1 MQLFYRDLSEIVG
14 SDGCSVVRLTDES
27 GLSAISVI
35 CDKPMTEQLTI
46 RSQRL
51 PGHKQMLPEVLVGM
65 LLADDDVTE
74 FEMMVSD
81 VSDGQYCVTLL
92 NRRKQISRPIRM
104 SDAVLLNVI
113 SRIPLYIDEN
123 LMRRQCTPYDPEIR
137 GISIPI
143 NIIDEKRLNQELKRA
158 IEVEDY
164 RLASYIHEEI
174 LRRGRK

>member
-1 MQLFYRDLSEIVG
+1 
-14 SDGCSVVRLTDES
+14 
-27 GLSAISVI
+27 
-35 CDKPMTEQLTI
+35 
-46 RSQRL
+46 
-51 PGHKQMLPEVLVGM
+51 
-65 LLADDDVTE
+65 
-74 FEMMVSD
+74 
-81 VSDGQYCVTLL
+81 
-92 NRRKQISRPIRM
+92 M